1 MRRRNSPGKEPEW
14 HDRDGRIPEVGV
26 TRSTDPTDYSILP
39 LPQEKRWIV
48 IAKQKKMSERVTN
61 NIGFNSNSSKAASD
75 NAHNVP
81 RVSWIGIHETDSS
94 DFFYSRDSFITH
106 KNRKCLLGLII
117 GWCNSL
123 KYDKLL
129 LSYLYTP
136 GFEQLCRRMGQ

>member
-1 MRRRNSPGKEPEW
+1 MTWQRWPDTWGGCDQKYRPHRLFHTTTSSGEKVNSDCK
-14 HDRDGRIPEVGV
+14 
-26 TRSTDPTDYSILP
+26 T
-39 LPQEKRWIV
+39 
-48 IAKQKKMSERVTN
+48 KKMSERVTN